1 MKYISTRNAHLQL
14 SASQVILQGLSE
26 DQGLFIPD
34 KLVHLELEKCLND
47 DYQTLAARILAPFL
61 NDFNEEQIQKILHH
75 AYDHSFDTDEIT
87 PLAHLK
93 EADVLELFHGPTSAF
108 KDVALQFLPHLM
120 KESLKIQDSEDEMI
134 ILTATSGD
142 TGKAA
147 LEGFKNVEQ
156 MKMIVFYPKDGV
168 SEVQKL
174 QMLTTNG
181 NNCYVI
187 GVNGNFDDCQ
197 RMVKA
202 CLSDE
207 TLIHKMKEN
216 HQRFSSANSINVG
229 RLLPQIVYYF
239 KAYLT
244 MVKNQ
249 HIKMGEKINVAVP
262 TGNFGNILAAYISKQ
277 MGLPIEKFIC
287 ASNENNVLTD
297 FIRYGVYNI
306 HRAFKKTNSPSMDIL
321 ISSNLERL
329 LYFYCENDEMIK
341 EMMEELAVKGSYE
354 VNDLIKKKLLK
365 DFYGGYATQEET
377 KQIIQEV
384 YEKENYLLDPHSAV
398 AYKVIKDFKK
408 ENINSY
414 KTLLCA
420 TASPYKFMETVYTS
434 ITNEKADEFEMM
446 KRCEAKTK
454 IPIPSN
460 LKDLKEKEIRH
471 HQNIEVKDMKKVLC
485 ERLGVSYD

>member
-1 MKYISTRNAHLQL
+1 
-14 SASQVILQGLSE
+14 
-26 DQGLFIPD
+26 
-34 KLVHLELEKCLND
+34 
-47 DYQTLAARILAPFL
+47 
-61 NDFNEEQIQKILHH
+61 
-75 AYDHSFDTDEIT
+75 
-87 PLAHLK
+87 
-93 EADVLELFHGPTSAF
+93 
-108 KDVALQFLPHLM
+108 
-120 KESLKIQDSEDEMI
+120 
-134 ILTATSGD
+134 
-142 TGKAA
+142 
-147 LEGFKNVEQ
+147 
-156 MKMIVFYPKDGV
+156 
-168 SEVQKL
+168 
-174 QMLTTNG
+174 
-181 NNCYVI
+181 
-187 GVNGNFDDCQ
+187 
-197 RMVKA
+197 
-202 CLSDE
+202 
-207 TLIHKMKEN
+207 
-216 HQRFSSANSINVG
+216 
-229 RLLPQIVYYF
+229 
-239 KAYLT
+239 
-244 MVKNQ
+244 
-249 HIKMGEKINVAVP
+249 MGEKINVAVP

-354 VNDLIKKKLLK
+354 VNDLVKKKLLK